1 VDGAA
6 SICTSWGSM
15 MRLETAAVAYATN
28 GWAVF
33 PLKPGEKVP
42 AVRHGVK
49 EATTDVEQ
57 VRAWWQRNPDFN
69 IGVACG
75 EPSGIFV
82 LDVDGEEGQD
92 SLVNLGH
99 GFPATLTAS
108 TPSGGFHFVFRHLPG
123 LGNTAGTIGPKLD
136 TRGDGGYIVVAPSQ
150 VNGKEYR
157 WGAKQP
163 PDQIPG
169 WLVTLV
175 RKPLPRPARPI
186 SAAERSKYAER
197 ALTLGCERVA
207 AAGEGTR
214 NDTLNREA
222 FSLGTLVGA
231 GMLGREDVRAHLEE
245 AAVACGLT
253 VREASMVLDRAIDDG
268 AKHPREVTS
277 G

>member
-1 VDGAA
+1 M
-6 SICTSWGSM
+6 S
-15 MRLETAAVAYATN
+15 RLEQAALAYARN

-42 AVRHGVK
+42 AVKHGVK
-49 EATTDVEQ
+49 EATTDLEQ
-57 VRAWWQRNPDFN
+57 VAAWWQKMPEAN

-123 LGNTAGTIGPKLD
+123 LGNTAGTVGPKLD

-150 VNGKEYR
+150 VNGREYR
-157 WGAKQP
+157 WGGKQP
-163 PDQIPG
+163 PEQIPG

-175 RKPLPRPARPI
+175 RKPLPKPMRPI
-186 SAAERSKYAER
+186 AAAERSQYAQR
-197 ALTLGCERVA
+197 ALTLACERVA
-207 AAGEGTR
+207 SAGEGMR
-214 NDTLNREA
+214 NDTLNREG

-231 GMLGREDVRAHLEE
+231 GMLGLEDVRAHLAE
-245 AAVACGLT
+245 AGVACGLT
-253 VREASMVLDRAIDDG
+253 LREVNAVLDRAITDG
-268 AKHPREVTS
+268 AEHPRQVDN

>member
-1 VDGAA
+1 M
-6 SICTSWGSM
+6 S
-15 MRLETAAVAYATN
+15 RLEQAALAYARN

-42 AVRHGVK
+42 AVKHGVK
-49 EATTDVEQ
+49 EATTDLDQ
-57 VRAWWQRNPDFN
+57 VAGWWSRMPDAN
-69 IGVACG
+69 IGMACG

-99 GFPATLTAS
+99 GIPGTLTAY
-108 TPSGGFHFVFRHLPG
+108 TPSGGLHLLFRHLPG
-123 LGNTAGTIGPKLD
+123 LGNSVSTVGPKLD

-157 WGAKQP
+157 WGGKQP
-163 PDQIPG
+163 PEPIPG
-169 WLVTLV
+169 WLVTMV
-175 RKPLPRPARPI
+175 RKPLPKPMRPI
-186 SAAERSKYAER
+186 AAAERTKYAER

-222 FSLGTLVGA
+222 FSLGTIVGA
-231 GMLGREDVRAHLEE
+231 GMLGQEDVRNHLLE

-253 VREASMVLDRAIDDG
+253 AREAAHVIDRAIPDG
-268 AKHPREVTS
+268 MLHPRQVDN